1 MAKMHLR
8 ATAIALVTAAFLC
21 LSPHAGFAADPPTTV
36 TVVVSPGDA
45 APPPDAG
52 RQTVTLTGPFPPV
65 PPPAPKKGSKQAASP
80 PPAPAPAPPPPS
92 TSRAVVASPPPAPR
106 VHKKAKSR
114 ESVHGGASRRV
125 ADPPLARGGASATHE
140 QRVALVARAD
150 SLVSVAP
157 AALDTRTHESIRWV
171 LPVIALLGLLGVL
184 ALFAAS
190 RLAYWR
196 WAIRRSRRQ
205 VATTLDPLPGKRA
218 PRKGYVLYRGT
229 RRWGR

>member
-1 MAKMHLR
+1 MHFR
-8 ATAIALVTAAFLC
+8 ATAILVTAAFFC

-65 PPPAPKKGSKQAASP
+65 PPPASKTSSKQTASP
-80 PPAPAPAPPPPS
+80 PPPPPAPAPPPPS
-92 TSRAVVASPPPAPR
+92 TSRAVASPPSAPR

-114 ESVHGGASRRV
+114 QSVHGGASHRV
-125 ADPPLARGGASATHE
+125 ADPPVARGGASATLE
-140 QRVALVARAD
+140 QRVAPVAGAD
-150 SLVSVAP
+150 SLVSAAP
-157 AALDTRTHESIRWV
+157 AAVDTRTHESIGWV

-184 ALFAAS
+184 VLFAAS

-196 WAIRRSRRQ
+196 WAIHRSRRQ
-205 VATTLDPLPGKRA
+205 VATTFDPLSGKRA
-218 PRKGYVLYRGT
+218 PRKRYVLYRGT